1 MAGWHTYIH
10 SSGLHKGGEASAI
23 FIPSLETKLIFEIR
37 NCRRQHP
44 SPPNTI
50 PVPSSDDDVQPRPSL
65 PAQSPALDRIKSGR
79 YQDKLKKLTLQTWGK
94 MHQAK
99 RIPNIHVI

>member
-1 MAGWHTYIH
+1 MAGWHTYIPSVSTKEEKRVRF
-10 SSGLHKGGEASAI
+10 SSLHI
-23 FIPSLETKLIFEIR
+23 
-37 NCRRQHP
+37 
-44 SPPNTI
+44 PPNTI

-65 PAQSPALDRIKSGR
+65 PAQSPALGRIKSGR

-99 RIPNIHVI
+99 RIPNIHVR